1 VSSPAKSCR
10 VEHYD
15 VIVIGGVPGW
25 RYPKSPCRLEYGVAT
40 LPLGTPVELEVILEV
55 SVV

>member
-1 VSSPAKSCR
+1 
-10 VEHYD
+10 

-40 LPLGTPVELEVILEV
+40 LPVGTPVDLEVILEV
-55 SVV
+55 SAV